1 MAKLSTKY
9 NKDKSG
15 QKTLKGWQITLD
27 NGKTVFLGKKA
38 YTEPAAVDCRDALTL
53 IERDL
58 NGGGQWG
65 AGRFSDH
72 TEKRL
77 ERLRE
82 DRPKLFALLQEK
94 GYIPGAASIT
104 LGELYRKYREA
115 AKAKG
120 DAPRTLITKETTFN
134 HVFEYWGRDRDAA
147 TLTTQDAR
155 GYVNW
160 LTTTATVKGRDRKG
174 YSPATKAADIKVLRA
189 VWKWARETKLLAN
202 DPFFEVKRG
211 SFINSERLF
220 YVDGDTS
227 RRVLDACPS
236 QEWRALFALYRFGGL
251 RAAEALILR
260 WRDVDFKAGKITVRS
275 PKTEHVGKGARQT
288 PLFPQ
293 LRKELEAWKREADAS
308 PDDRVISRFSEQTN
322 PGPLLSKILRK
333 AGIPLW
339 PRLIQNLRASATMD
353 ITRHCR
359 PTDESEWLGHSALV
373 SLQHY
378 QRSTRDAFDAAL
390 ANENLFG

>member
-15 QKTLKGWQITLD
+15 KKTLKGWQITLD

-147 TLTTQDAR
+147 TLTTQDAQ
-155 GYVNW
+155 GYANW
-160 LTTTATVKGRDRKG
+160 LTTTATVKGRDKKG

-189 VWKWARETKLLAN
+189 VWNWAREAELLTNA
-202 DPFFEVKRG
+202 PFSKVKRG
-211 SFINSERLF
+211 DFVNSERLF

-251 RAAEALILR
+251 RAAEALLLR
-260 WRDVDFKAGKITVRS
+260 WGDVDFKAGKITVRS
-275 PKTEHVGKGARQT
+275 PKTKHVGKGTRQT

-322 PGPLLSKILRK
+322 PGPLLRKILQK
-333 AGIPLW
+333 AGITPW

-353 ITRHCR
+353 ITRCCK
-359 PTDESEWLGHSALV
+359 PSDESEWLGHSALV

-378 QRSTRDAFDAAL
+378 QRSTQDAFNAAL

>member
-1 MAKLSTKY
+1 
-9 NKDKSG
+9 
-15 QKTLKGWQITLD
+15 
-27 NGKTVFLGKKA
+27 
-38 YTEPAAVDCRDALTL
+38 
-53 IERDL
+53 
-58 NGGGQWG
+58 
-65 AGRFSDH
+65 
-72 TEKRL
+72 
-77 ERLRE
+77 
-82 DRPKLFALLQEK
+82 
-94 GYIPGAASIT
+94 
-104 LGELYRKYREA
+104 
-115 AKAKG
+115 
-120 DAPRTLITKETTFN
+120 
-134 HVFEYWGRDRDAA
+134 
-147 TLTTQDAR
+147 
-155 GYVNW
+155 

-189 VWKWARETKLLAN
+189 VWNWARETKLLAN
-202 DPFFEVKRG
+202 DPFSEVKRG
-211 SFINSERLF
+211 GFINSERLF

-275 PKTEHVGKGARQT
+275 PKTEHLGKGARQT

-373 SLQHY
+373 SLQPY